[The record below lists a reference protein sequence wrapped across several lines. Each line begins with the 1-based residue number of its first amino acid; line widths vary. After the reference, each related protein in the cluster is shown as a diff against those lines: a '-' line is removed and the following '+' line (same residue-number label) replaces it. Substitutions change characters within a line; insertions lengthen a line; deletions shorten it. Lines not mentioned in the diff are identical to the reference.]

1 MFSPFFLLLFYPFVL
16 ATWKKAEDLLHIH
29 SQLEDYATI
38 MPTYTAKLYSPSRKG
53 GCGIKSRTSNNTISV
68 LPQSKCLILLFFLLH
83 FSVFFALR
91 SSGFV
96 AFTAM
101 WLTEPR
107 KSLHF
112 PYLCLVFSCHFLN
125 EQKIRKQT
133 NNICHFP
140 FISEFFFSTNFLH
153 FLNMYGVW
161 IWFNKEEL
169 SCSYIT
175 QTQAYTGHLVNRSKL
190 RRWNQDKHL
199 ICFFNIMV
207 N

>member
-1 MFSPFFLLLFYPFVL
+1 MSSSLILQLSLLPFFLQMFSPFFLLLFYPFVL

-53 GCGIKSRTSNNTISV
+53 GCGIKSKTSNNTISV
-68 LPQSKCLILLFFLLH
+68 LPQSKCLILQFFLLH

-96 AFTAM
+96 AFIAM
-101 WLTEPR
+101 WLTEPH

-125 EQKIRKQT
+125 EQKLRK
-133 NNICHFP
+133 
-140 FISEFFFSTNFLH
+140 
-153 FLNMYGVW
+153 
-161 IWFNKEEL
+161 
-169 SCSYIT
+169 
-175 QTQAYTGHLVNRSKL
+175 
-190 RRWNQDKHL
+190 
-199 ICFFNIMV
+199 
-207 N
+207 

>member
-1 MFSPFFLLLFYPFVL
+1 MFFHSPNVWFCCSFYFILVYFLL
-16 ATWKKAEDLLHIH
+16 WGHQDLLPL
-29 SQLEDYATI
+29 Q
-38 MPTYTAKLYSPSRKG
+38 P
-53 GCGIKSRTSNNTISV
+53 CGLLSHVSLCIFPISA
-68 LPQSKCLILLFFLLH
+68 LSFPAI
-83 FSVFFALR
+83 FSMNRRL
-91 SSGFV
+91 G
-96 AFTAM
+96 
-101 WLTEPR
+101 
-107 KSLHF
+107 
-112 PYLCLVFSCHFLN
+112 N
-125 EQKIRKQT
+125 KQT
-133 NNICHFP
+133 IFVIFHLYQ
-140 FISEFFFSTNFLH
+140 SFFFSTNFLH